1 MPIAPITDAPVN
13 ISVTRRLNLLSLLQE
28 FAENWVA
35 TGTTTKG
42 IDQAF
47 AERIQVSPSMLSQ
60 MKAGRPIGN
69 KIAAQIETLCKRA
82 AGWLDS
88 QHPDQKPS
96 PAEEAFIELAR
107 QTWRAQNAKGKRL
120 LLQSVR
126 VFAKQVLTKF

>member
-1 MPIAPITDAPVN
+1 MVTTPDSAPNSPPN
-13 ISVTRRLNLLSLLQE
+13 ISITRRLNLLALLQE

-69 KIAAQIETLCKRA
+69 KTAAQIEALCKRP
-82 AGWLDS
+82 AGWLDA

-96 PAEEAFIELAR
+96 PAEDAFIDLAR
-107 QTWRAQNAKGKRL
+107 KVWRAQNAKDKRTL
-120 LLQSVR
+120 GHLVR
-126 VFAKQVLTKF
+126 DFNK

>member
-1 MPIAPITDAPVN
+1 MPSTPAADSDPN
-13 ISVTRRLNLLSLLQE
+13 ISVLRRLNLLSLLQE

-69 KIAAQIETLCKRA
+69 KTAAQVEALCKRP
-82 AGWLDS
+82 AGWLDM

-96 PAEEAFIELAR
+96 PAEDAFVELAR
-107 QTWRAQNAKGKRL
+107 KMWRAQNAKNKRALQLAVRDFGK
-120 LLQSVR
+120 
-126 VFAKQVLTKF
+126 A

>member
-1 MPIAPITDAPVN
+1 MATASDSPPN
-13 ISVTRRLNLLSLLQE
+13 ISVTRRLNLLALLQE
-28 FAENWVA
+28 FAENLIA

-69 KIAAQIETLCKRA
+69 KTAAQVEALCKRA
-82 AGWLDS
+82 AGWLDI
-88 QHPDQKPS
+88 QHPDQKPT

-107 QTWRAQNAKGKRL
+107 KVWRAQNAKDKRALHQQVRDFGKN
-120 LLQSVR
+120 
-126 VFAKQVLTKF
+126 

>member
-1 MPIAPITDAPVN
+1 MPTAAVTDSPPN
-13 ISVTRRLNLLSLLQE
+13 ISITRRLNLLSLLQE

-69 KIAAQIETLCKRA
+69 KTAAQVESLCKRP
-82 AGWLDS
+82 AGWLDM

-96 PAEEAFIELAR
+96 PAEDAFMDLAR
-107 QTWRAQNAKGKRL
+107 KVWRAQNAKDKRSL
-120 LLQSVR
+120 NQLIRDFDKAPS
-126 VFAKQVLTKF
+126 

>member
-1 MPIAPITDAPVN
+1 MATASEASPN
-13 ISVTRRLNLLSLLQE
+13 ISVTRRLNLLALLRE

-35 TGTTTKG
+35 SGTTTKG

-69 KIAAQIETLCKRA
+69 KTAAQVEALCKRP
-82 AGWLDS
+82 AGWLDL

-96 PAEEAFIELAR
+96 PAEDVFIELAR
-107 QTWRAQNAKGKRL
+107 KVWRAQNAKDKRTL
-120 LLQSVR
+120 H
-126 VFAKQVLTKF
+126 KQVRDFGSD

>member
-1 MPIAPITDAPVN
+1 MPPTTAADSAPN
-13 ISVTRRLNLLSLLQE
+13 ISVLRRVNLLLLLQE

-69 KIAAQIETLCKRA
+69 KTAAQVEALCKRA
-82 AGWLDS
+82 AGWLDM

-96 PAEEAFIELAR
+96 PAEDAFVALAR
-107 QTWRAQNAKGKRL
+107 KIWRAQNAKNKRTLQHAVRDFGKI
-120 LLQSVR
+120 
-126 VFAKQVLTKF
+126 

>member
-1 MPIAPITDAPVN
+1 MPTAAVTDSQPN
-13 ISVTRRLNLLSLLQE
+13 ISVLRRLNLLSLLQE

-69 KIAAQIETLCKRA
+69 KTAAQVEALCKRP
-82 AGWLDS
+82 AGWLDI

-96 PAEEAFIELAR
+96 PAEDAFIELAR
-107 QTWRAQNAKGKRL
+107 KVWRAQNAKGKRSL
-120 LLQSVR
+120 HQGVR
-126 VFAKQVLTKF
+126 DFKP

>member
-1 MPIAPITDAPVN
+1 MPTAAVTDSPPN
-13 ISVTRRLNLLSLLQE
+13 ISVLRRLNLLSLLQE

-69 KIAAQIETLCKRA
+69 KTAAQVEALCKRPP
-82 AGWLDS
+82 GWLDM

-96 PAEEAFIELAR
+96 PAEDAFIELAR
-107 QTWRAQNAKGKRL
+107 KVWRAQNAKGKRSL
-120 LLQSVR
+120 HQEVR
-126 VFAKQVLTKF
+126 DFKP

>member
-1 MPIAPITDAPVN
+1 MVTTPDSAPDSPPN
-13 ISVTRRLNLLSLLQE
+13 ISITRRLNLLALLQE

-69 KIAAQIETLCKRA
+69 KTAAQVEALCRRP
-82 AGWLDS
+82 AGWLDV
-88 QHPDQKPS
+88 QHPDQKPT
-96 PAEEAFIELAR
+96 PAEDAFIELAR
-107 QTWRAQNAKGKRL
+107 KVWRAQNARDKRSL
-120 LLQSVR
+120 AHWVR
-126 VFAKQVLTKF
+126 DFKK